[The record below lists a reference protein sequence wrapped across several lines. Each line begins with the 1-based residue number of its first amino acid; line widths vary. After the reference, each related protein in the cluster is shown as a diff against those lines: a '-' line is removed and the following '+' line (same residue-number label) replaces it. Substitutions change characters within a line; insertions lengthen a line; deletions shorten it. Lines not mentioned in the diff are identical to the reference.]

1 MRFWKNQI
9 SFSFL
14 LFGCLTLAIGFLPSC
29 ARRDY
34 YPPGLGTSAD
44 LQGTLARSLE
54 QTMKEIPFDPA
65 GQVIS
70 LRVQAFGAFQRTQG
84 LEGYVRSLFHEWI
97 VSKGGKIGPG
107 QLEMTVFLPILGSS
121 ATRRDLS
128 YQQIPIYYSERFRAN
143 SQMVVVVRDGEGK
156 IVNFWAG
163 KRGGADLADIFLMR
177 MFGPF
182 DIPSL
187 RQ

>member
-1 MRFWKNQI
+1 MGFGKKQI
-9 SFSFL
+9 FL
-14 LFGCLTLAIGFLPSC
+14 SSLLVGCLALAIGFLPAC
-29 ARRDY
+29 ALRDY

-44 LQGTLARSLE
+44 LQGALAQSLE
-54 QTMKEIPFDPA
+54 QNMKEIPFDPA
-65 GQVIS
+65 GQVIN

-97 VSKGGKIGPG
+97 VSRGGNIGPG
-107 QLEMTVFLPILGSS
+107 QLEMTVFLPMIGNS

-128 YQQIPIYYSERFRAN
+128 YWLIPLYYSERFRAN
-143 SQMVVVVRDGEGK
+143 SQMAVLVRDREGK

-163 KRGGADLADIFLMR
+163 KRGGEDLADIFLMR